1 MSHLT
6 CRERTRVVLSRV
18 LATLGVAVWSFLAM
32 SAALGTIAYSPG
44 ANSPWL
50 IAIGVGVVAPILLL
64 TQINRAISFYEDRG
78 QAVPGT
84 ADKEQELLD
93 ALRNRGE
100 LTPAIA
106 AMRTSLTVE
115 EAARILDRLAGKG
128 HLKVLSHDGA
138 LSYSFFDRDRIERPE
153 QGDGLEAQK
162 LSSGA
167 PPVPVANGS
176 LNGEPQGV
184 VEPLA
189 EPLSERELEVLTLL
203 ASGRTNREIGR
214 DLFVAV
220 GTVKSHT
227 SNIYGKL
234 EARNRAEA
242 IAKARSLKL
251 V

>member
-1 MSHLT
+1 MA
-6 CRERTRVVLSRV
+6 
-18 LATLGVAVWSFLAM
+18 LAT
-32 SAALGTIAYSPG
+32 SPG
-44 ANSPWL
+44 SWL
-50 IAIGVGVVAPILLL
+50 IAIGVGVVAPIVLM
-64 TQINRAISFYEDRG
+64 TQINRAISLHEDRK

-84 ADKEQELLD
+84 VDKEQELLD
-93 ALRNRGE
+93 TLKDRGE
-100 LTPAIA
+100 ITPATA

-115 EAARILDRLAGKG
+115 EAARMLDRLAGKG

-138 LSYSFFDRDRIERPE
+138 LSYSFFERDRIEKLE
-153 QGDGLEAQK
+153 QRDELEAQE
-162 LSSGA
+162 LTSGM
-167 PPVPVANGS
+167 PVVPVSNGS
-176 LNGEPQGV
+176 PNGNSHEAP
-184 VEPLA
+184 EPLP

-242 IAKARSLKL
+242 LARARSMGLL
-251 V
+251 E